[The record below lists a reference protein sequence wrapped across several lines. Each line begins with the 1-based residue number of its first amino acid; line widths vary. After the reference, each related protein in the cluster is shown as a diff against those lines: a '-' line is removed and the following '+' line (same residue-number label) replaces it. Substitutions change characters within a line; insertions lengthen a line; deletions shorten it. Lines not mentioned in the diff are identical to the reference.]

1 MATTTAPTKVSRS
14 SYWRELWERRDFTL
28 HLARGSLA
36 SSVAGTTLGRVWWLI
51 NPLLM
56 SGVYFL
62 VFGVIITGTSR
73 SNSSFLAYLIVGVLV
88 FRFLSV
94 GLIGSG
100 AIIISNTKLIANLRF
115 PRMVLPLAAVIDALA
130 TFLAGLAVFYLLVTP
145 VSCLQAAGNSDI
157 TCITPTYRIAL
168 LPLAVA
174 IQFAF
179 TLGIGAF
186 VARIIV
192 PNRDARNLIPHL
204 TRIWFYLS
212 PILWGVERLANQTEF
227 LQAIIKSNPMFSIL
241 SIYRTALIND
251 PFEPAMLALA
261 AAWAV
266 VMLTFGV
273 WSFRR
278 HEATMAR
285 YV

>member
-1 MATTTAPTKVSRS
+1 MATTTAPTSASRT
-14 SYWRELWERRDFTL
+14 SYWRDLWDRRDFTL

-36 SSVAGTTLGRVWWLI
+36 SRVAGTTLGRIWWLI

-62 VFGVIITGTSR
+62 VFGVIVKGTAR
-73 SNSSFLAYLIVGVLV
+73 SSASFLAYLIVGVLV
-88 FRFLSV
+88 FRFLTV
-94 GLIGSG
+94 GLTGSG

-115 PRMVLPLAAVIDALA
+115 PRMVLPLAAVIDALV
-130 TFLAGLAVFYLLVTP
+130 TFLASLTVFYLLVTP
-145 VSCLQAAGNSDI
+145 VSCLQAAGNPDI
-157 TCITPTYRIAL
+157 TCIAPTYRIGL
-168 LPLAVA
+168 LPIA
-174 IQFAF
+174 IALQFAF
-179 TLGIGAF
+179 TLGIGAW

-212 PILWGVERLANQTEF
+212 PILWGIERLTNQEQL
-227 LQAIIKSNPMFSIL
+227 LQALIKANPMYAML
-241 SIYRTALIND
+241 SIFRTALIND
-251 PFEPAMLALA
+251 PFEPLMLLLA
-261 AAWAV
+261 TVWAV

-273 WSFRR
+273 WTFRR
-278 HEATMAR
+278 HEAAMAR

>member
-1 MATTTAPTKVSRS
+1 MKSAARRSAT
-14 SYWRELWERRDFTL
+14 
-28 HLARGSLA
+28 G
-36 SSVAGTTLGRVWWLI
+36 
-51 NPLLM
+51 
-56 SGVYFL
+56 
-62 VFGVIITGTSR
+62 
-73 SNSSFLAYLIVGVLV
+73 
-88 FRFLSV
+88 
-94 GLIGSG
+94 
-100 AIIISNTKLIANLRF
+100 
-115 PRMVLPLAAVIDALA
+115 
-130 TFLAGLAVFYLLVTP
+130 
-145 VSCLQAAGNSDI
+145 
-157 TCITPTYRIAL
+157 
-168 LPLAVA
+168 
-174 IQFAF
+174 
-179 TLGIGAF
+179 GIGAW
-186 VARIIV
+186 VARIVI

-227 LQAIIKSNPMFSIL
+227 LQALIKTNPMFSML

-278 HEATMAR
+278 HEAAMAR